1 MVGLG
6 DVSRPDI
13 FLVDGT
19 IRLGVSRN
27 LVLITWRDAP
37 LAVHA
42 HAMRRALVAAAQRY
56 PADFGVF
63 NVVAA
68 GTPNFKDEVRSE
80 MAKIVADPVLQGHGA
95 AHAVLLDG
103 FAGIATKAFMSTLF
117 LIGRGTKSNKVFG
130 DLRSAAAWLAPRLS
144 AGKERWTEDD
154 ILAADDALGR
164 APPS

>member
-1 MVGLG
+1 
-6 DVSRPDI
+6 
-13 FLVDGT
+13 
-19 IRLGVSRN
+19 
-27 LVLITWRDAP
+27 
-37 LAVHA
+37 
-42 HAMRRALVAAAQRY
+42 MRRALVAAAQRY

-80 MAKIVADPVLQGHGA
+80 MAKIVADPGLQGHGA

-144 AGKERWTEDD
+144 AGKEQWTAGD